1 VGVPIHERG
10 PRPTAPG
17 ETRLRPQP
25 QVTPQAGVAALAAAA
40 GNQAVARLLQREE
53 DAGTTTAAPIQFGF
67 PKRPP
72 PPPNLNLDP
81 DYMTKTQDAIQGRV
95 RDYLAKQREVLLQLI
110 AKGMPIT
117 ELVDRVRVDVPDAT
131 KLALEQIEQIV
142 RSTFDGVQI
151 PSHRPSGVSGWDNS
165 ELAAIV
171 RNVMGVPTKLEISQ
185 PHGWVKLS
193 VSGYEVGLRKGDKE
207 ISAEAGWDK
216 SFGMKG
222 KVGPVHFGGVVK
234 PPATP
239 GGNIT
244 WEAELAFPEE
254 GAMVPMLDG
263 LGGMMGTANRSMT
276 RLAGD
281 ALSDGK
287 MPTTDQ
293 ISAGV
298 EPIKEAMRGLTAI
311 AKASKPSFGVRV
323 TGDGP
328 GITVQAT
335 LTVPF

>member
-1 VGVPIHERG
+1 M
-10 PRPTAPG
+10 
-17 ETRLRPQP
+17 RLRPQP
-25 QVTPQAGVAALAAAA
+25 QATPQAGVAALASAA

-53 DAGTTTAAPIQFGF
+53 DAGTAAPAPIQFGF
-67 PKRPP
+67 AKRPP
-72 PPPNLNLDP
+72 PAPNLNLDP
-81 DYMTKTQDAIQGRV
+81 DYMTKTQDAIQARV
-95 RDYLAKQREVLLQLI
+95 RDYLAKQREVLLQQI
-110 AKGMPIT
+110 AKGMPMT
-117 ELVDRVRVDVPDAT
+117 ELVDRVRLDVPDAT

-142 RSTFDGVQI
+142 RSTFDGVMI
-151 PSHRPSGVSGWDNS
+151 PAHRPSGVSGWDNS

-222 KVGPVHFGGVVK
+222 KVGPVWFGGVVK

-239 GGNIT
+239 GGNVT

-254 GAMVPMLDG
+254 GAMVPMLDS

-281 ALSDGK
+281 ALTSG
-287 MPTTDQ
+287 MPSTDA

>member
-1 VGVPIHERG
+1 MGGPIHERG
-10 PRPTAPG
+10 QRTPGPG
-17 ETRLRPQP
+17 ETRVRPSP
-25 QVTPQAGVAALAAAA
+25 EATPQANVAALASAA
-40 GNQAVARLLQREE
+40 GNRAMARMLQREE
-53 DAGTTTAAPIQFGF
+53 DPGAPTTLGF
-67 PKRPP
+67 PKRQPTGIGP
-72 PPPNLNLDP
+72 QI
-81 DYMTKTQDAIQGRV
+81 DYESMEKTQDAIKTRV
-95 RDYLAKQREVLLQLI
+95 REYLEQQREVLLQRI
-110 AKGMPIT
+110 AQGMAMT
-117 ELVDRVRVDVPDAT
+117 EVVDDVRQNVPGAT
-131 KLALEQIEQIV
+131 KLALPQIEEV
-142 RSTFDGVQI
+142 ARTTYAGVQI
-151 PSHRPSGVSGWDNS
+151 PAHRLSGVSGWDNS

-193 VSGYEVGLRKGDKE
+193 VSGYEVGLRKGE
-207 ISAEAGWDK
+207 NQISAEAGWDK

-222 KVGPVHFGGVVK
+222 KVGPVYFGGVVK

-239 GGNIT
+239 GGNVT

-263 LGGMMGTANRSMT
+263 LGGMMGTANKSMT
-276 RLAGD
+276 RLAGN
-281 ALSDGK
+281 ALTGGTPSI
-287 MPTTDQ
+287 DQ
-293 ISAGV
+293 ISSGV